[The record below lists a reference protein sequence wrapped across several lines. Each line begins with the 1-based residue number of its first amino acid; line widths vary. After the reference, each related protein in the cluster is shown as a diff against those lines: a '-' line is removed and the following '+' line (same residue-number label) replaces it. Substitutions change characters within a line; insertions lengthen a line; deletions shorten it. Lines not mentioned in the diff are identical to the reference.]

1 MSSFS
6 ENESSSFSS
15 DNENNVITYSTFKE
29 NEMLNLMDHFE
40 RISYLN
46 QLSNFLSRN
55 KNCAKLI
62 KYGSG
67 DINTDKSKNTEED
80 YENIS
85 IGFISVTELPLP
97 KNLIAPLRNKTIKLL
112 DYHKVNESDCNLIV
126 RMSVLPLNLLED
138 LLEFKSEIR
147 NKKYLVLIAD
157 LEVSNFDKNNSSVKE
172 LCDTLLEE
180 TFADIIGIMVGFDV
194 FEDKCVILVESERLF
209 KLGYKN

>member
-6 ENESSSFSS
+6 ENKSSSFSS

-67 DINTDKSKNTEED
+67 DINTDKSKNTVED
-80 YENIS
+80 DENIS

-147 NKKYLVLIAD
+147 SKKYLVL
-157 LEVSNFDKNNSSVKE
+157 
-172 LCDTLLEE
+172 
-180 TFADIIGIMVGFDV
+180 
-194 FEDKCVILVESERLF
+194 
-209 KLGYKN
+209 